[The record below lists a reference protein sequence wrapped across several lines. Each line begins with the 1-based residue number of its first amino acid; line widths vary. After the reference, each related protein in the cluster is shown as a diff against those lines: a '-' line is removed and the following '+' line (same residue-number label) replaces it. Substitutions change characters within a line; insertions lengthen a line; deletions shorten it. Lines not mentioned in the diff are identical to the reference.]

1 MRSGQATPI
10 PQGGNVSRRTL
21 STSLPALPSVPSDRF
36 YDTGNHDSDDDA
48 HGICW
53 QGQLHAED
61 ALYGAGGDENN
72 NSRMESQE
80 LA

>member
-1 MRSGQATPI
+1 M
-10 PQGGNVSRRTL
+10 
-21 STSLPALPSVPSDRF
+21 STSLPALPSVPSDRL
-36 YDTGNHDSDDDA
+36 YDTGIHDSDDNA

-72 NSRMESQE
+72 NSRMEFQE
-80 LA
+80 

>member
-36 YDTGNHDSDDDA
+36 YDTVEITNPTTIA

-53 QGQLHAED
+53 QGQHHAED
-61 ALYGAGGDENN
+61 TLYGAGGDENN

-80 LA
+80 